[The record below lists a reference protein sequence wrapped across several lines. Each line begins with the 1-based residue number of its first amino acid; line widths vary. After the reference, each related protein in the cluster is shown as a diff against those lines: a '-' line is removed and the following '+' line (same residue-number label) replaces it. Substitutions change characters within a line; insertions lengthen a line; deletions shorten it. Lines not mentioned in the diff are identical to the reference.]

1 MSISGHIEIG
11 PDLRPC
17 YVNGRRALFHTWVND
32 DQVFIM
38 EPMFMKRE
46 IVEEKQE
53 YLNKQAQRGYL
64 TYLATNATVHNAR
77 RTFGLVEYE
86 NGKMERVDPTL
97 IQFTDSLCYMADYH
111 WPKPEELQH
120 EET

>member
-17 YVNGRRALFHTWVND
+17 YVNGMRALFHTWVND

-38 EPMFMKRE
+38 DPVCMKPERA
-46 IVEEKQE
+46 EEMQDRLTKR
-53 YLNKQAQRGYL
+53 AQRGYL
-64 TYLATNATVHNAR
+64 TYLPTSGTAHNTR
-77 RTFGLVEYE
+77 RVFGLVEYE
-86 NGKMERVDPTL
+86 SGKMARVDPTL
-97 IQFTDSLCYMADYH
+97 IQFTDTLCYMADYH
-111 WPKPEELQH
+111 WPKPEEAQR